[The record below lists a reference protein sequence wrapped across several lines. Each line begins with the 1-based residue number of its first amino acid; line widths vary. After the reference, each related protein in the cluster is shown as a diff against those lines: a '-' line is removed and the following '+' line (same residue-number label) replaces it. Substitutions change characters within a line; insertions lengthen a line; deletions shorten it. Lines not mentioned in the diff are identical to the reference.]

1 MNEENDL
8 PLDEL
13 MFFDGRPGALALYER
28 LRGVI
33 LSEIGARRVEVFKTQ
48 ISFKNRRLFAAVS
61 FLPARRAADRP
72 REFITLTFGLRR
84 RCESPRVDIATE
96 ARPGR
101 WTHHVLIARAE
112 EIDEEMLSW
121 LKESAFLAR

>member
-1 MNEENDL
+1 MNEENGL

-28 LRGVI
+28 LRGAI

-72 REFITLTFGLRR
+72 RDFITLTFGLRR
-84 RCESPRVDIATE
+84 RCLGFRAAFPQLIPSDCTVT
-96 ARPGR
+96 G
-101 WTHHVLIARAE
+101 VL
-112 EIDEEMLSW
+112 LGGY
-121 LKESAFLAR
+121 